1 MNIDNQKENVSPDLI
16 QSTRDLIQSTKDTR
30 PTSTKYIEISLPES
44 TKTVEMKYK
53 GGKPDRNRLL
63 GETVLA
69 RGGEA
74 FQNLRGDSKLQKE
87 RLGAG
92 NEEKKKRKFNVQS
105 DMGCL
110 MVGTVPRDR
119 EAYQAREAFQRHETC
134 GSVKADGDG
143 DGGGGD
149 VENEVFLDLGS
160 VDSGG
165 EIGGGDDDDG
175 QEYSGGAGDGKNVRD
190 RAGDGRSVQCR
201 ADDSKSVRDRT
212 GTGILCGNLGTK
224 GVRVNNIMSNVY
236 IRSMPTARTVSRT
249 SSRTG
254 PSESRRT
261 RPGSS
266 GETGCSPLRRT
277 SRSDRKTSSR
287 RTSTLSMGR
296 GTSKTTSTSKMATVS
311 SQGVKDLVQIYHG
324 LGGNQ
329 TNGLMRSQSASS
341 HCGIGQEHSVDSQ
354 PGPDRETGEHLI
366 GCEKDGES

>member
-1 MNIDNQKENVSPDLI
+1 M
-16 QSTRDLIQSTKDTR
+16 
-30 PTSTKYIEISLPES
+30 
-44 TKTVEMKYK
+44 
-53 GGKPDRNRLL
+53 
-63 GETVLA
+63 
-69 RGGEA
+69 
-74 FQNLRGDSKLQKE
+74 
-87 RLGAG
+87 
-92 NEEKKKRKFNVQS
+92 
-105 DMGCL
+105 
-110 MVGTVPRDR
+110 GTVPRDR
-119 EAYQAREAFQRHETC
+119 EAYQAREAFQRHEEC

-175 QEYSGGAGDGKNVRD
+175 QEYCGGAGD
-190 RAGDGRSVQCR
+190 
-201 ADDSKSVRDRT
+201 
-212 GTGILCGNLGTK
+212 GNLGTK
-224 GVRVNNIMSNVY
+224 GVRVNDIMSNVY

-311 SQGVKDLVQIYHG
+311 FQGVKDLVQIYHG

-329 TNGLMRSQSASS
+329 TNGLKRSQSASS
-341 HCGIGQEHSVDSQ
+341 RCGIGREQSAASQ
-354 PGPDRETGEHLI
+354 PGLDRMKRSHLI
-366 GCEKDGES
+366 GCAEDGGKLTGLEECGQGENLPLV